1 MEFSRKKHLLHEE
14 ERCSFSHWF
23 SEKAASREVCYLQI
37 SPGRP
42 ETLKLFQGIHK
53 SLDSK
58 YKLNKN
64 ERKENGPLSQ
74 APDSFLQSQ
83 HQRNMKSKQ
92 ETYTSRT
99 RKPSEEQRVSP
110 VGVLEEV
117 DGRKLTHAAGWK
129 RLLKASC
136 ASLQEVA
143 LRQSSLAIHCQNQQA
158 AGRQSTAL

>member
-1 MEFSRKKHLLHEE
+1 
-14 ERCSFSHWF
+14 
-23 SEKAASREVCYLQI
+23 
-37 SPGRP
+37 
-42 ETLKLFQGIHK
+42 
-53 SLDSK
+53 
-58 YKLNKN
+58 
-64 ERKENGPLSQ
+64 
-74 APDSFLQSQ
+74 
-83 HQRNMKSKQ
+83 MKSKQ

-158 AGRQSTAL
+158 AGRQSANDARITMARVIPSQHLCPSGVTEPGNIQTDPWPSSIHFSSPPPPTPPSCWVITSGDYLFLGCVSRGA